1 MLRKLGI
8 ECASDDSARD
18 SSTSEDEDPETIL
31 RLPNGLKY
39 RFVSGPTS
47 SVVLTSPLLGKGDR
61 WTSSLTWTNCLTQAM
76 EAL

>member
-47 SVVLTSPLLGKGDR
+47 SVV
-61 WTSSLTWTNCLTQAM
+61 
-76 EAL
+76 